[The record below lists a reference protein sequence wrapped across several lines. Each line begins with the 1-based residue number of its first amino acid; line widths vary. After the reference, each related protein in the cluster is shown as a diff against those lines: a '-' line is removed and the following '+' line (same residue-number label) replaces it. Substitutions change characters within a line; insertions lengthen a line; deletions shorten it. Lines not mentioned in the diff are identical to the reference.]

1 MAKVSK
7 TPVLVSEAV
16 PAARAGGG
24 TSEAIIAP
32 KGTGAS
38 KAENAPTGQKA
49 GLVPTGDVRLTANIR
64 ADLHLKLKIR
74 AAQER
79 TTAGELIEQWI
90 ERW

>member
-16 PAARAGGG
+16 PAACTGGG
-24 TSEAIIAP
+24 TSAAIIAP
-32 KGTGAS
+32 KGAGAS

-64 ADLHLKLKIR
+64 GDLHLKLKIR